1 MASRWVGVG
10 MALLV
15 GALAMP
21 AGADVTT
28 VTGEVVDLEC
38 SLGKGAG
45 GTGEGHAACAMTCAR
60 RGNQMAILTADAVY
74 LVDGDY
80 TANRNAKLLDFVA
93 RMVEAKGNVSERDGT
108 RRINVASMAVVKEP
122 E

>member
-1 MASRWVGVG
+1 VGA
-10 MALLV
+10 ALLV
-15 GALAMP
+15 GVLAMP

-38 SLGKGAG
+38 SLAKGDG
-45 GTGEGHAACAMTCAR
+45 GRGEAHAACAMTCAR

-80 TANRNAKLLDFVA
+80 TANRNAKLLDFVG
-93 RMVEAKGNVSERDGT
+93 RKVDAKGSVSERDGT
-108 RRINVASMAVVKEP
+108 LRITVASMAVVKKP
-122 E
+122 D